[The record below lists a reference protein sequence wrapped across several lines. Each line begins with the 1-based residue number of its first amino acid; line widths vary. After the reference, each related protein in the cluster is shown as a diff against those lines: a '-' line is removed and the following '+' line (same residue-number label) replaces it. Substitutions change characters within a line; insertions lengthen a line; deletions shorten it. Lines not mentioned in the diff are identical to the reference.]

1 MYICLIPRNSVYQVS
16 GQELLSCLPYTYIN
30 IYIYMYVYLHMTH
43 FQKLSTPSIWSGDS
57 IFSFIYMYNSMHIC
71 ICTYLYI

>member
-1 MYICLIPRNSVYQVS
+1 MYICLIPRNSVYQVF
-16 GQELLSCLPYTYIN
+16 GQELLSFLPYTYIQ

-43 FQKLSTPSIWSGDS
+43 FQKLSTPSIWSAYS
-57 IFSFIYMYNSMHIC
+57 IISFSMHIC